1 VNCTYCGTALP
12 AGALFCGE
20 CGRAVTPEQAHA
32 DRRARADDARAEEV
46 RADDA
51 PLRVRSS
58 PAASP
63 SRPDRLVQPA
73 APTFDEVFDSSA
85 LDAVEKDPGG
95 VVASSGE
102 EPAGDS
108 GSGSVPS
115 SVPSLSPEAS
125 ADPLA
130 SAPLLRCEH
139 CGAEL
144 APSDIFCPECGTV
157 VRTITDSFASRAP
170 STTSIPIAGLPV
182 ATGSI
187 PAIDPGAVTPPSDD
201 RETAIIQ
208 PVSAGVPAL
217 PVDAGDV
224 AEDRVEQLEPLEE
237 LAPLEDENT
246 RGAAPRI
253 GARFVLQFS
262 TGETF
267 TVHGTGLIGRN
278 PQPEPGEYFDQLV
291 RVLDASRS
299 VSKTHLEFG
308 QQDEMFWIR
317 DRFSGNG
324 TVFREPGASGLRCA
338 PDKRY
343 RLARGTRVEIGEQFF
358 IVS

>member
-1 VNCTYCGTALP
+1 M
-12 AGALFCGE
+12 
-20 CGRAVTPEQAHA
+20 
-32 DRRARADDARAEEV
+32 
-46 RADDA
+46 
-51 PLRVRSS
+51 
-58 PAASP
+58 
-63 SRPDRLVQPA
+63 QPA

-95 VVASSGE
+95 VVA
-102 EPAGDS
+102 PAPS
-108 GSGSVPS
+108 PSLPS
-115 SVPSLSPEAS
+115 SPFLSPSAPSLLPSASLSPDAS

-130 SAPLLRCEH
+130 SGPLLRCEH

-144 APSDIFCPECGTV
+144 APSDIFCPECGAV
-157 VRTITDSFASRAP
+157 ARTITDSFGVRAP
-170 STTSIPIAGLPV
+170 STTSIPIVRLGDSLPN
-182 ATGSI
+182 TGSN
-187 PAIDPGAVTPPSDD
+187 PVDGNGAATPSSDD

-208 PVSAGVPAL
+208 PVSPDAPESRETPAVE
-217 PVDAGDV
+217 PGQ
-224 AEDRVEQLEPLEE
+224 AEFDQLEV
-237 LAPLEDENT
+237 ENT

-343 RLARGTRVEIGEQFF
+343 RIARGTRVEIGEQFF

>member
-1 VNCTYCGTALP
+1 MNCTYCGTALP

-20 CGRAVTPEQAHA
+20 CGRAVTPEQSHA
-32 DRRARADDARAEEV
+32 DRRARADDA
-46 RADDA
+46 
-51 PLRVRSS
+51 PPRSS
-58 PAASP
+58 APRALI
-63 SRPDRLVQPA
+63 DRLVQPS

-85 LDAVEKDPGG
+85 LDAVEKDPDAATAGSPSLSS
-95 VVASSGE
+95 VPASV
-102 EPAGDS
+102 PAS
-108 GSGSVPS
+108 LPASVPS
-115 SVPSLSPEAS
+115 SLPDPSLDPVAS

-130 SAPLLRCEH
+130 SAPPLRCEH

-144 APSDIFCPECGTV
+144 APSDIFCPECGNV
-157 VRTITDSFASRAP
+157 ARSITDGFASRAP
-170 STTSIPIAGLPV
+170 STTSIPLPARSEPAASAVDASAPAASAPAG
-182 ATGSI
+182 G
-187 PAIDPGAVTPPSDD
+187 PASSGDD
-201 RETAIIQ
+201 RETAIIPPFGLDRPATPQ
-208 PVSAGVPAL
+208 NVP
-217 PVDAGDV
+217 D
-224 AEDRVEQLEPLEE
+224 DREIEH
-237 LAPLEDENT
+237 T
-246 RGAAPRI
+246 RATAAKA

-267 TVHGTGLIGRN
+267 TVQGTGLIGRN

-299 VSKTHLEFG
+299 VSKTHLEYG

-324 TVFREPGASGLRCA
+324 TVFSEPGAPGLRCA

-343 RLARGTRVEIGEQFF
+343 RIARGTRVEIGEQFF